1 MASRKIIWS
10 HRAKIKRYEILEFY
24 IDRNKSKTYSVKLNK
39 QFNRGLRLLSKY
51 PNMGLKTDLDGI
63 RGLIIDN
70 FILFYEVDK
79 NSIIVHYIWDSRQDP
94 SELNIK

>member
-51 PNMGLKTDLDGI
+51 PNMGLKTDLERI

-79 NSIIVHYIWDSRQDP
+79 NGIIVHYIWDSRQDP

>member
-10 HRAKIKRYEILEFY
+10 HRAQIKRYEILEFY
-24 IDRNKSKTYSVKLNK
+24 IDRNKSKSYSVQLNK
-39 QFNRGLRLLSKY
+39 QFNRGLRLLLNY
-51 PNMGLKTDLDGI
+51 PNMGLKTDLEGV

-79 NSIIVHYIWDSRQDP
+79 NNINVHSIWDSRQDP
-94 SELNIK
+94 FELNTK

>member
-24 IDRNKSKTYSVKLNK
+24 IERNKSKTYSVKLNN

-51 PNMGLKTDLDGI
+51 PNMGIKTDIEGV

-70 FILFYEVDK
+70 FILFYEVEK
-79 NSIIVHYIWDSRQDP
+79 STIIVHYLWDSRQYP
-94 SELNIK
+94 TELNIK

>member
-51 PNMGLKTDLDGI
+51 PNMGLKTDLERI

-79 NSIIVHYIWDSRQDP
+79 NGIIVHYIWDSRQDP
-94 SELNIK
+94 SGLNIK